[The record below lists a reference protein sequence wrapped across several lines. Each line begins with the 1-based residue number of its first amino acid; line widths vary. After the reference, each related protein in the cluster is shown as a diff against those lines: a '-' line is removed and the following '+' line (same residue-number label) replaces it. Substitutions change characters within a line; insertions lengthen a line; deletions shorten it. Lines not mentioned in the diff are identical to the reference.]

1 MEAEPVSG
9 GTASIPK
16 PTNPSRPDGREAI
29 IQSCYELLCSGQALS
44 EVLEKAK
51 RLSDLSKATKFDAA
65 GEPSGQISD
74 APDEARSHS
83 SARSEPENTQLP
95 ELTPSR
101 LVDHSRGSSGA
112 LTPYTGSN
120 AAHNPDALSIQQP
133 PGTIRVEQGWAT
145 KLSRLTGP
153 ALYWL
158 IPTMSL
164 IVTAT
169 IGGPLV
175 VAYLPTAAEAT
186 PVLTMIAGALRPAK
200 DPPASPTAEAELTT
214 VSAPSSESGSAA
226 PQLIAETEL
235 TTPSAPSPEPGSA
248 APQAT
253 ADAELTIASAPSS
266 EPSSAAP
273 QATAEAELTTASTP
287 SPDRGS
293 AEPQMT
299 AEEIKALLARG
310 DALLSMADVT
320 SSRLFYERAVAAGD
334 AQAALRLAATC
345 HPSFLAQAG
354 FKGVGGA
361 LAAAHY
367 WYQRARDLGSDADIA
382 SFGHQLESARAAE
395 QVVTVSPAEPVTEPG
410 TTGQA
415 RIQSTDRGSQ
425 NVMTGDPTHQA
436 SLGVH
441 RRVTGAPRPAQ
452 GRHTRIQPPPNG
464 QRCPHS
470 GNCLTPP

>member
-1 MEAEPVSG
+1 MEAEPVRG
-9 GTASIPK
+9 GTASIPEPK
-16 PTNPSRPDGREAI
+16 NPSRPDGREAI
-29 IQSCYELLCSGQALS
+29 IQSCYELLCSGDALS

-65 GEPSGQISD
+65 GEPSAQISD
-74 APDEARSHS
+74 VPNEARSHS
-83 SARSEPENTQLP
+83 SARSQPENPQLP

-112 LTPYTGSN
+112 LAPYTGSN
-120 AAHNPDALSIQQP
+120 AAHSPDAVRIQQP

-153 ALYWL
+153 ALLWL

-164 IVTAT
+164 IVMAAT
-169 IGGPLV
+169 GGPLV
-175 VAYLPTAAEAT
+175 VAYLPTAAAEGT
-186 PVLTMIAGALRPAK
+186 PFLTMIAGALRPAK
-200 DPPASPTAEAELTT
+200 DLLASPTAEAERTT
-214 VSAPSSESGSAA
+214 ASAPSPDTGSAA
-226 PQLIAETEL
+226 PRM
-235 TTPSAPSPEPGSA
+235 
-248 APQAT
+248 T
-253 ADAELTIASAPSS
+253 AD
-266 EPSSAAP
+266 
-273 QATAEAELTTASTP
+273 AELTTASTP

-293 AEPQMT
+293 AEPQLT

-334 AQAALRLAATC
+334 AQAALRLAATYD
-345 HPSFLAQAG
+345 PSFLAQAG

-382 SFGHQLESARAAE
+382 SFGQQIESARAAE

-410 TTGQA
+410 TTGPA
-415 RIQSTDRGSQ
+415 RIQSTDRRSQ

-441 RRVTGAPRPAQ
+441 RRVTGAPSPAH